1 MNCSYHQIT
10 LATTRCHQCARPLCP
25 GCDHRVKGFT
35 YCQECI
41 VAGIER
47 LQGTPHQAAM
57 YSPVVTTE
65 KSPALA
71 VLLGL
76 VPGLG
81 MVYNGLIVRALVHF
95 VVTAGLW
102 TLADIFH
109 FSLFNMAGFGYWI
122 FSMIDSC
129 RVAQRLNRGEDL
141 SAEEAKLKQTLQD
154 KTKIWG
160 AGLIGLGALKM
171 LHFAFSSRFMSGVFP
186 VILIGFGI
194 MLWRWSQSPSSSNK
208 TAPITKE
215 FPSQIP
221 PPPIFFDPTAQDYS
235 SVETRRFD
243 VG

>member
-1 MNCSYHQIT
+1 M
-10 LATTRCHQCARPLCP
+10 
-25 GCDHRVKGFT
+25 
-35 YCQECI
+35 
-41 VAGIER
+41 AGIER
-47 LQGTPHQAAM
+47 LQGKIQPAM
-57 YSPVVTTE
+57 YLPTATAQKSPV
-65 KSPALA
+65 LA

-76 VPGLG
+76 IPGLG

-109 FSLFNMAGFGYWI
+109 FSLFSMAGFGYWV
-122 FSMIDSC
+122 FSMIDSN

-160 AGLIGLGALKM
+160 AGLIGLGVLKV
-171 LHFAFSSRFMSGVFP
+171 LHGVLSQRFMTGVFP
-186 VILIGFGI
+186 ALLIAFGI
-194 MLWRWSQSPSSSNK
+194 ILWRWSQSPSSSSK

-215 FPSQIP
+215 FPTQIP
-221 PPPIFFDPTAQDYS
+221 PPPMFFDPTAQDYS

>member
-1 MNCSYHQIT
+1 MSY
-10 LATTRCHQCARPLCP
+10 
-25 GCDHRVKGFT
+25 
-35 YCQECI
+35 
-41 VAGIER
+41 
-47 LQGTPHQAAM
+47 AASTVM
-57 YSPVVTTE
+57 TE
-65 KSPALA
+65 KSSALA

-76 VPGLG
+76 IPGLG

-102 TLADIFH
+102 TLDDIFDFTL
-109 FSLFNMAGFGYWI
+109 FSVAGFGYWV
-122 FSMIDSC
+122 FSMIDSA

-160 AGLIGLGALKM
+160 AGLIGLGVLKV
-171 LHFAFSSRFMSGVFP
+171 LHGVLSPRFMTGVFP
-186 VILIGFGI
+186 VLLIAFGI
-194 MLWRWSQSPSSSNK
+194 MLWRWSQSPNSFSK

-221 PPPIFFDPTAQDYS
+221 PPPIYFDPTAQDYS

>member
-1 MNCSYHQIT
+1 V
-10 LATTRCHQCARPLCP
+10 CP

-47 LQGTPHQAAM
+47 LQGNAHAPMAYAV
-57 YSPVVTTE
+57 PATTH
-65 KSPALA
+65 KSPGLA

-76 VPGLG
+76 IPGLG
-81 MVYNGLIVRALVHF
+81 MIYNGLIVRALVHF

-102 TLADIFH
+102 TLEDVFD
-109 FSLFNMAGFGYWI
+109 FMLFDLAGIGYWI
-122 FSMIDSC
+122 YSMIDTA
-129 RVAQRLNRGEDL
+129 RVANRLNCGEDL
-141 SAEEAKLKQTLQD
+141 NVEEEKLKQILQE

-160 AGLIGLGALKM
+160 AGLIGLGALM
-171 LHFAFSSRFMSGVFP
+171 TMHQMFSDRFMSWVFP
-186 VILIGFGI
+186 VLLVGFGI
-194 MLWRWSQSPSSSNK
+194 MLWKISSRQISAAK

-215 FPSQIP
+215 FPSQLP

>member
-1 MNCSYHQIT
+1 M
-10 LATTRCHQCARPLCP
+10 
-25 GCDHRVKGFT
+25 
-35 YCQECI
+35 
-41 VAGIER
+41 AGIER
-47 LQGTPHQAAM
+47 LQGKIQPPM
-57 YSPVVTTE
+57 YLPTATAQKSPV
-65 KSPALA
+65 LA

-76 VPGLG
+76 IPGLG

-109 FSLFNMAGFGYWI
+109 FSLFSIAGFGYWV
-122 FSMIDSC
+122 FSMIDSN

-160 AGLIGLGALKM
+160 AGLIGLGVLKV
-171 LHFAFSSRFMSGVFP
+171 LHGVLSQRFMTGVFP
-186 VILIGFGI
+186 TLLIAFGI
-194 MLWRWSQSPSSSNK
+194 MLWRWSQSPSSSSK

-221 PPPIFFDPTAQDYS
+221 PPPMFFDPTAQDYS

>member
-1 MNCSYHQIT
+1 M
-10 LATTRCHQCARPLCP
+10 
-25 GCDHRVKGFT
+25 
-35 YCQECI
+35 
-41 VAGIER
+41 AGIER
-47 LQGTPHQAAM
+47 LQGNTQPMSYAA
-57 YSPVVTTE
+57 STVTTE

-76 VPGLG
+76 IPGLG

-109 FSLFNMAGFGYWI
+109 FSLFSFAGFGYWV

-160 AGLIGLGALKM
+160 AGLIGLGILKV
-171 LHFAFSSRFMSGVFP
+171 LHGVFSPRFMTGVFP
-186 VILIGFGI
+186 ALLIAFGI
-194 MLWRWSQSPSSSNK
+194 MLWRWSQSPSSSSK

-221 PPPIFFDPTAQDYS
+221 PPPMFFDPTAQDYS

>member
-1 MNCSYHQIT
+1 M
-10 LATTRCHQCARPLCP
+10 
-25 GCDHRVKGFT
+25 
-35 YCQECI
+35 
-41 VAGIER
+41 AGIER
-47 LQGTPHQAAM
+47 LQGIHQAAT
-57 YSPVVTTE
+57 YSPVATTE

-109 FSLFNMAGFGYWI
+109 FSLFNVAGFGYWI

-141 SAEEAKLKQTLQD
+141 SAEEAKLKQTLQE

-160 AGLIGLGALKM
+160 AALIGLGILM
-171 LHFAFSSRFMSGVFP
+171 TLHLAFSTRFMNLVLP
-186 VILIGFGI
+186 LLLIGFGI
-194 MLWRWSQSPSSSNK
+194 ALWKWSQTPNKSGK

-221 PPPIFFDPTAQDYS
+221 PPPVFFDPTAQDYS